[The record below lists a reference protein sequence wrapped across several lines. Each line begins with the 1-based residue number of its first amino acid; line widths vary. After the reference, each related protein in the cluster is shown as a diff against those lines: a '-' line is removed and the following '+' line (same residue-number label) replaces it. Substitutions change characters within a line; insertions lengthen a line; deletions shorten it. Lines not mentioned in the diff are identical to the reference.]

1 MLAKSLRSPT
11 EWRPG
16 RRRTT
21 SLLASLVV
29 LVAASLLL
37 QTPVLAAQGQER
49 EVNRSFDARD
59 GMIVELE
66 NLAGAVT
73 VEGSPSGQIE
83 IVGTIH
89 ADGSEAESLLAAL
102 EITFETSGNRIE
114 VKAKYPVDRYQVY
127 RYPQEGRSR
136 TQTKYQDV
144 KVKVVSQD
152 EDDPVTLYAD
162 FHLRLPYGVGADI
175 KNYVGNINATGVHG
189 TLSADTGSGDV
200 TASDGVGS
208 LNADTGSGDVRI
220 QSYQGDVNADTGSGD
235 VDVAGVRG
243 DLNADTGSG
252 DVDVTD
258 VEGRFIV
265 ADTGSGDVT
274 MAGVTGSI
282 EADTG
287 SGDVEIR
294 DLKAGARLMADTG
307 SGDVTMSGDLSLV
320 EEIEIDTG
328 SGSVEID
335 MSAAPGM
342 RLLIETGNG
351 GIDVDLPNLRITR
364 SSKNYFRG
372 ESGDGQA
379 DVTIS
384 TGSGSVSVSTRG

>member
-1 MLAKSLRSPT
+1 MPAKSFRSPAQ
-11 EWRPG
+11 WRSG

-21 SLLASLVV
+21 SLLATFVV
-29 LVAASLLL
+29 LVAAALLL
-37 QTPVLAAQGQER
+37 QTPALAAQGQER
-49 EVNRSFDARD
+49 EVSRSFDARD

-73 VEGSPSGQIE
+73 VEGSSSGQIE

-89 ADGSEAESLLAAL
+89 ADGSGAESLLTQL

-114 VKAKYPVDRYQVY
+114 VKAKYPVDRYKVY

-136 TQTKYQDV
+136 TQIKYQDV
-144 KVKVVSQD
+144 KVKVVSRD

-162 FHLRLPYGVGADI
+162 FHLRLPHGVGADI
-175 KNYVGNINATGVHG
+175 ENYVGNINATGVHG
-189 TLSADTGSGDV
+189 MLSADTGSGDV

-220 QSYQGDVNADTGSGD
+220 QNYEGDVSADTGSGDVVVRGVQGDLSADTGSGD
-235 VDVAGVRG
+235 VDI
-243 DLNADTGSG
+243 T
-252 DVDVTD
+252 DVD
-258 VEGRFIV
+258 GRYLS

-287 SGDVEIR
+287 SGDIEIR

-307 SGDVTMSGDLSLV
+307 SGSVTMAGDLSQV

-335 MSAAPGM
+335 MSVAPGM
-342 RLLIETGNG
+342 RILVETGNG
-351 GIDVDLPNLRITR
+351 SIDVDLPDLRITR

-384 TGSGSVSVSTRG
+384 TGSGRVSISARG

>member
-1 MLAKSLRSPT
+1 MLGKSVLSPAQWRS
-11 EWRPG
+11 G
-16 RRRTT
+16 RRCTT
-21 SLLASLVV
+21 SLLVALVV
-29 LVAASLLL
+29 MVAASLAL

-49 EVNRSFDARD
+49 QVTRSFDARD

-89 ADGSEAESLLAAL
+89 ADGSGADALLSEL
-102 EITFETSGNRIE
+102 EITFETRGNRVV

-144 KVKVVSQD
+144 KVKVVSRD

-162 FHLRLPYGVGADI
+162 FHLRLPHGVGADI
-175 KNYVGNINATGVHG
+175 ENHVGNINATGVQG
-189 TLSADTGSGDV
+189 PLSADTGSGDV

-208 LNADTGSGDVRI
+208 LSADTGSGDVRI
-220 QSYQGDVNADTGSGD
+220 QNYQGDVNADTGSGD
-235 VDVAGVRG
+235 VVVTGVQG

-258 VEGRFIV
+258 VEGRYIV

-274 MAGVTGSI
+274 MARVTGSI

-294 DLKAGARLMADTG
+294 DLRAGTRLMVDTG
-307 SGDVTMSGDLSLV
+307 SGDVTMAGDLSQV

-328 SGSVEID
+328 SGTVKIS

-342 RLLIETGNG
+342 SLLIETGNG
-351 GIDVDLPNLRITR
+351 SITVDLPDLRISR

-379 DVTIS
+379 DVSIS
-384 TGSGSVSVSTRG
+384 TGSGSVSISTGG